1 MSTYSFKSVGRSA
14 EEVFVEQLAAAR
26 QPFGPVTPLRIA
38 GYGTDVFAMT
48 YSIADMVHDNLRNLL
63 LTNRGER
70 LVLTEYGA
78 NLAPLAAEYVN
89 IEDFNV
95 AALERI
101 SHAVQTWMPYVDL
114 DSYTSSIGAGAIT
127 ITISYNVPMINV
139 TAKKLQI
146 VVRVT

>member
-1 MSTYSFKSVGRSA
+1 
-14 EEVFVEQLAAAR
+14 
-26 QPFGPVTPLRIA
+26 
-38 GYGTDVFAMT
+38 
-48 YSIADMVHDNLRNLL
+48 MVHDDLRNLL

-70 LVLTEYGA
+70 LVLVDYGA

-89 IEDFNV
+89 IDDFDV

-101 SHAVQTWMPYVDL
+101 RSATQLWMPFVDL
-114 DSYTSSIGAGAIT
+114 DSYASSIGQDAIT

-146 VVRVT
+146 VVHVT